1 MRYLPLH
8 QDWGNYMDKR
18 AIPMW
23 NYSQIIRNSFISHIE
38 PGERVEANDDYVDE
52 SPAHIKCP
60 TGFANDPQCL
70 LKQQRIQNRQET
82 VNKRFK
88 NWGILKQ
95 VFRGNIPDQ
104 GDAVHAAGVITQI
117 SIMGGERKLSCGYRN
132 PPYKAEDKEGDGGE
146 DEDEDLSY
154 DTNDS
159 TI

>member
-23 NYSQIIRNSFISHIE
+23 NYSQIFCNSFISHIE
-38 PGERVEANDDYVDE
+38 PGERVEANDDYVGE

-60 TGFANDPQCL
+60 RGFANDPQCL
-70 LKQQRIQNRQET
+70 LKQQRIQKRQET

-95 VFRGNIPDQ
+95 VFLGNIPDQ
-104 GDAVHAAGVITQI
+104 GDAVHAAGMIIQI
-117 SIMGGERKLSCGYRN
+117 SIMGGGKCKLRLPQSSIQSKR
-132 PPYKAEDKEGDGGE
+132 
-146 DEDEDLSY
+146 
-154 DTNDS
+154 
-159 TI
+159 